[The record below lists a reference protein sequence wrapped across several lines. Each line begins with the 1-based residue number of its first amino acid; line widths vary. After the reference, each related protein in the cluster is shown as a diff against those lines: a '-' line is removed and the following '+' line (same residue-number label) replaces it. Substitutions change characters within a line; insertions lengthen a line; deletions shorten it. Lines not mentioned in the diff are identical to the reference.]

1 MSNNRLD
8 RALMFSLLTGRNTA
22 LYIRFGAMRPVVEE
36 SHMATDQAMFEPDQ
50 APPPDA
56 MEDALN
62 LDNWTEVATVPAEP
76 IPAAMP
82 DVGAEFM
89 RRLFEPLPYEH
100 RVMFRPGDV
109 VKHSRPDLWG
119 NVPLNAEG
127 VVVSLEHPESVM
139 ASKGRDYLVEFD
151 LTPFKI
157 PVDPAI
163 IAMLQRAGVAA
174 EQIPEFMG
182 KVTQNMSYNDLT
194 IHRKGAGWAD
204 PNYVYPFEHDQTTYA
219 IWCKGMADNIY
230 NRISAEVDKELAAL
244 KAANSNG
251 SN

>member
-1 MSNNRLD
+1 MTSDN
-8 RALMFSLLTGRNTA
+8 G
-22 LYIRFGAMRPVVEE
+22 
-36 SHMATDQAMFEPDQ
+36 MFEPDQ
-50 APPPDA
+50 APPPSPL
-56 MEDALN
+56 EDALN
-62 LDNWTEVATVPAEP
+62 LDNWTEVTPPAWDGDPSLDPALWEHIKQDYDSGDPAVVALFEHPPIHSQATPV
-76 IPAAMP
+76 P

-100 RVMFRPGDV
+100 RVMYRPGDV

-119 NVPLNAEG
+119 SIPLNAEG

-139 ASKGRDYLVEFD
+139 ASKGRDYLVKFD

-163 IAMLQRAGVAA
+163 ISMLQRAGVAPDA
-174 EQIPEFMG
+174 IPEYMG
-182 KVTQNMSYNDLT
+182 EVTQNMSYNDLSG
-194 IHRKGAGWAD
+194 IRHGAAWAD
-204 PNYVYPFEHDQTTYA
+204 PNYQYPYETDHTTFT
-219 IWCKGMADNIY
+219 IWCKGVANGIY
-230 NRISAEVDKELAAL
+230 ERISAQVDAELDRI